1 MTRRV
6 PLLGEPT
13 GETPL
18 FERIGIVGLGL
29 IGGSLALAAR
39 RRWPR
44 SLVIGVDRND
54 VLERAM
60 VRHATDVAADDLGML
75 RECDLIVLAAP
86 VRVNTRV
93 LAELAS
99 YVPGSALI
107 TDVGSTKRAVVD
119 AARALPARLTFVGGH
134 PLAGAARS
142 GIEHASPDIFAGR
155 PWLLTPEGG
164 SDGASLERLAAFAT
178 AFGAV
183 PRVLSPAAHDRL
195 MAYLSHLP
203 QLAASAMMHVIGEQ
217 IGEEGLT
224 LSGRGLADTTRLASS
239 PAGVWQDICATSAD
253 EIGPALDRLIATLQ
267 ELRSGLTDE
276 ETVSRVFESAGAWR
290 ARMLASEKSDR

>member
-1 MTRRV
+1 VVAVRV
-6 PLLGEPT
+6 ALPGVGIGLRLRALERPVRCVEIVQLCLLDVVDQCPHHLAHQRIVEVIT
-13 GETPL
+13 L
-18 FERIGIVGLGL
+18 VFERALEFLQAVMAEVVG
-29 IGGSLALAAR
+29 
-39 RRWPR
+39 
-44 SLVIGVDRND
+44 N
-54 VLERAM
+54 
-60 VRHATDVAADDLGML
+60 AD
-75 RECDLIVLAAP
+75 
-86 VRVNTRV
+86 
-93 LAELAS
+93 
-99 YVPGSALI
+99 
-107 TDVGSTKRAVVD
+107 
-119 AARALPARLTFVGGH
+119 
-134 PLAGAARS
+134 
-142 GIEHASPDIFAGR
+142 R